1 MTVGIEGADIEER
14 PAGHRR
20 AALVALSVGG
30 FGIGLTEF
38 VIAGLG
44 GFAWRRSPPASD
56 RSGQAPCRAGTAGK
70 PDGRRP
76 RPVEDSS
83 A

>member
-38 VIAGLG
+38 VAPPTCSDAGG
-44 GFAWRRSPPASD
+44 SSWPAS
-56 RSGQAPCRAGTAGK
+56 SCSASPHSPAGS
-70 PDGRRP
+70 PRNRP
-76 RPVEDSS
+76 
-83 A
+83 